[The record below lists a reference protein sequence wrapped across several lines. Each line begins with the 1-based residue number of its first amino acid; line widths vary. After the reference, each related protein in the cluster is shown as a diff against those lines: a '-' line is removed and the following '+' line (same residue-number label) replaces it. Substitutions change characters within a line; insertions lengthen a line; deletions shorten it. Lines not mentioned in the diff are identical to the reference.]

1 MALAGHIAGHRSA
14 VRMEARLGPFANPGR
29 VTLGP
34 AGMTFVERKAIV
46 AFQWSEI
53 AAVRARRGAVE
64 VRIAGPHRRLIRF
77 VPVVEGV
84 REPTLI
90 PSFVRVVEDMRA
102 SRFSFNGTSW
112 HEHQNAIERLRPEFT
127 DQDEPV
133 IATAAVGLWL
143 SLGVALVFL
152 IPVALNVAEVRAL
165 PAGAFVLR
173 DRIGPLDPRTL
184 VSAFALS
191 ALAAM
196 LVLRLA
202 LGHQALVWARG
213 AARGWKHGAR
223 RTRLAFQLFARMLL
237 GTSSAA
243 VLALLAL
250 LTFWPNAAA
259 TVLIDAN
266 GVRNAVLLPFIS
278 IDERWAG
285 GSVVPD
291 DDGVLIRFPDGR
303 AVGTAGRELGG
314 GTPEQLLTLAQR
326 WSRGRG

>member
-1 MALAGHIAGHRSA
+1 
-14 VRMEARLGPFANPGR
+14 MEARLGPFANPGR
-29 VTLGP
+29 VTLAP
-34 AGMTFVERKAIV
+34 AGMTFVERGAIV
-46 AFQWSEI
+46 AYQWGEI
-53 AAVRARRGAVE
+53 AGVRARRGAVE
-64 VRIAGPHRRLIRF
+64 VRIAGPHERVIRF
-77 VPVVEGV
+77 VPAVEGV

-112 HEHQNAIERLRPEFT
+112 HEYQNAIDRLRPEFT

-133 IATAAVGLWL
+133 IATAAVGLWV
-143 SLGVALVFL
+143 SLGTALVFL
-152 IPVALNVAEVRAL
+152 IPVALNLAEVRAL

-173 DRIGPLDPRTL
+173 DRIGPLDPRTF
-184 VSAFALS
+184 VAAFALS

-213 AARGWKHGAR
+213 AARGWKHGTP
-223 RTRLAFQLFARMLL
+223 RTRVAFQLFTRMLL
-237 GTSSAA
+237 GTSAAA

-259 TVLIDAN
+259 TVLIDAS
-266 GVRNAVLLPFIS
+266 GVRNAVLLPFVS
-278 IDERWAG
+278 IDERWTGA
-285 GSVVPD
+285 SVVPD
-291 DDGVLIRFPDGR
+291 DGGVLIRFPDGR

-326 WSRGRG
+326 WSRPPG